1 MLFRSIPEEWLKKL
15 AEKYLTEEE
24 KKQIE
29 EEARQVEATAKL
41 RDEDYQLAYAV
52 DILKGLSAVDFR
64 ADAVPE
70 SVKPAVTGEG
80 AADGDAP
87 GGTQDQ
93 DSGGASR
100 Q

>member
-1 MLFRSIPEEWLKKL
+1 MLKIDNLH
-15 AEKYLTEEE
+15 
-24 KKQIE
+24 
-29 EEARQVEATAKL
+29 ARVASK
-41 RDEDYQLAYAV
+41 